1 LIWDILGEYDNGQ
14 GVFAM
19 RLLIGEKAETLDL
32 EEFEYRG
39 SVDFGGFLFE
49 FLAYDFL
56 SCRIE
61 TGREKKEVETLIR
74 TFCEKALAVSELFLF
89 LIWNQMNSFS
99 GDDTAEIPYCGGFR
113 KQFKNFGWYFEGK
126 TDIKKL
132 SPEELNDFVKLFND
146 AMERFD
152 AVRKS
157 LEKACVF
164 CLDMDYYEHDLTR
177 FTSAQRWYILK
188 RHCEE
193 DDPMWLIG
201 QMCTE
206 VSEETI
212 ITGEKEDFFS
222 DSLFHLDGEELDSY
236 FNDPEDMDDFIE
248 KYSNTQ
254 VKILKAYQVDGLLTL
269 CYAELWHMVVNGVKI
284 RKCGYCSKYF
294 VPYYENTEYCSR
306 LIEGKN
312 KTCKEYAPMYFYRK
326 KAEDDLTGIYM
337 KADAAHYKRHTRN
350 KDYYTWD
357 QLTAWRE
364 KAKEKLELARQGKLS
379 AEELKLAIKPKHI
392 L

>member
-1 LIWDILGEYDNGQ
+1 
-14 GVFAM
+14 M
-19 RLLIGEKAETLDL
+19 RLLIGEKDETLDI

-39 SVDFGGFLFE
+39 SFDFGGLLFE
-49 FLAYDFL
+49 FLAFDF
-56 SCRIE
+56 RGYQIE
-61 TGREKKEVETLIR
+61 TNNSKKEIEALIR

-99 GDDTAEIPYCGGFR
+99 GDDTAEIPFCGGVR
-113 KQFKNFGWYFEGK
+113 KQFKNFRWYFERK
-126 TDIKKL
+126 KDIKKL
-132 SPEELNDFVKLFND
+132 SPEELNSFVNLFND

-152 AVRKS
+152 AVRE
-157 LEKACVF
+157 LLGNACAF
-164 CLDMDYYEHDLTR
+164 CLDMDYAEHDLTR

-201 QMCTE
+201 QMCE
-206 VSEETI
+206 EMSEETI
-212 ITGEKEDFFS
+212 ITGEREDFFS
-222 DSLFHLDGEELDSY
+222 DSLFHSDSDELDSY
-236 FNDPEDMDDFIE
+236 FDDPEDMAAFIE
-248 KYSNTQ
+248 KYRDTP
-254 VKILKAYQVDGLLTL
+254 VKILKAYRVDGLLSL

-284 RKCGYCSKYF
+284 RKCGYCQKYF

-306 LIEGKN
+306 LVEGKS

-364 KAKEKLELARQGKLS
+364 KAKEKLELARHGGLS
-379 AEELKLAIKPKHI
+379 ADELKQAIKPKHI
-392 L
+392 Q